1 MWQSSLPYNSTTK
14 HVMVKNYLKVA
25 LRSILK
31 HKIFSIINIVGLSL
45 GAAAFILIVQY
56 VKFEKSYDSFLQNPE
71 NLYRVTLD
79 QYLNN
84 ELMISSAENY
94 PGVGPAMVEEI
105 PGVESFARLYNM
117 GYKNNIIVTYEDAS
131 EGPLAFKHRKFL
143 YADSSFLPMMGYE
156 LVKGDLENA
165 LAGPNQAV
173 ISESYAKMYFGDE
186 DPIGK
191 MLHLQDDDYND
202 ELCKVTAVFKDLPA
216 NTHLKFDLLFS
227 YKTLFGRGD
236 WAPGRYDQSWERK
249 DMYTYVRLSETTN
262 PETVESKLP
271 VLVSKYSPDLAERN
285 RRDEL
290 GLQSVMNIHLHSDL
304 AEEPEP
310 NGNADNVL
318 AMMIIAV
325 FIIVIAWVNYINLS
339 TAKAME
345 RANEV
350 GVRKAMGAFKKQ
362 LVVQFLLESAIINLV
377 SIALSLLIVFLALP
391 VFNNISGLSFSFMS
405 LLTPFLLICVIG
417 LWLVGTLLS
426 GLYPAFVLSSF
437 KPVSVLKG
445 KLRSKGKGILLRKGL
460 VVFQFIASVAL
471 IAGTLIIYNQLDYM
485 QNQDIGMNVDQ
496 VLVVE
501 RPGITPRDR
510 NEFRSVVD
518 IFRNELDKNN
528 NIKAVA
534 SSVTIPGKKREYKVG
549 VKPYGTSDEDAVTLR
564 WNSMDYDFQK
574 VFEMNVLAG
583 RVFAEEFTSDTDT
596 AVVLTKSAVELL
608 GYEDIEDAIGA
619 TLSIPAFRWNPIVV
633 GVVNDYN
640 QESLQE
646 AQDPIIFYCTLY
658 GGEFYSMRVD
668 TDNLSST
675 ISHVENAW
683 NTAFPGNPFNYF
695 FLDDYFNRQ
704 YENEKRFGGL
714 FGAFAIMA
722 IVVGCLGLFGLSA
735 YTAQQRTKEIG
746 VRKVLGSSESQIF
759 ILLSKSFVSLIG
771 VAIVIAIPLTYYFM
785 DKWLNSFAYKEPIS
799 LEVFLLAALS
809 VLVVSFVTVSFQT
822 LKATR
827 INPVESLRSE

>member
-1 MWQSSLPYNSTTK
+1 
-14 HVMVKNYLKVA
+14 MVKNYLKVA

-31 HKIFSIINIVGLSL
+31 NKIFSIINVLGLSI

-56 VKFEKSYDSFLQNPE
+56 VRFEKSYDTFLDRPE
-71 NLYRVTLD
+71 SIYRVTLD

-94 PGVGPAMVEEI
+94 PGVGPAMAEEI
-105 PGVESFARLYNM
+105 PGVASFARLYNM
-117 GYKNNIIVTYEDAS
+117 GYKNNIIVTYEDAAD
-131 EGPLAFKHRKFL
+131 GPVAFKHRKFL
-143 YADSSFLPMMGYE
+143 YADSSFLPMFGYE
-156 LVKGDLENA
+156 LLKGDATTA
-165 LAGPNQAV
+165 LAEPNQAA
-173 ISESYAKMYFGDE
+173 ISQTYAKMYFGDE

-191 MLHLQDDDYND
+191 ILHLQDDDYND
-202 ELCKVTAVFKDLPA
+202 ELCKVTAVFKDIPHNA
-216 NTHLKFDLLFS
+216 HLKFDLLFS
-227 YKTLFGRGD
+227 YKTLFNRGD
-236 WAPGRYDQSWERK
+236 WAPGRYDQSWSRK
-249 DMYTYVRLSETTN
+249 DMYTYVRLEEGVN
-262 PETVESKLP
+262 PDDVTAKLP
-271 VLVSKYSPDLAERN
+271 QLISKYSPDLAERN

-290 GLQSVMNIHLHSDL
+290 ALQPLEAIHLHSDL

-310 NGNADNVL
+310 NGNADNVF
-318 AMMIIAV
+318 AMLIIAF

-362 LVVQFLLESAIINLV
+362 LVLQFMLESAIINLAA
-377 SIALSLLIVFLALP
+377 IAFSLLIIFLALP
-391 VFNNISGLSFSFMS
+391 LFNSISGLSFSFIGMFS
-405 LLTPFLLICVIG
+405 QFLVVCMFG

-426 GLYPAFVLSSF
+426 GLHPAFVLSSF

-445 KLRSKGKGILLRKGL
+445 KLRSKGKGIILRKGL

-471 IAGTLIIYNQLDYM
+471 IAGTLIIYNQLEYM
-485 QNQDIGMNVDQ
+485 QNQDIGMNVEQ

-501 RPGITPRDR
+501 RPGIAPRDR
-510 NEFRSVVD
+510 GEFRSVVD

-534 SSVTIPGKKREYKVG
+534 ASVTIPGKKREYKVG
-549 VKPYGTSDEDAVTLR
+549 VKPYGAADEDAVTLR
-564 WNSMDYDFQK
+564 WNSMDYNFQE
-574 VFEMNVLAG
+574 VFEMEVLAG

-596 AVVLTKSAVELL
+596 AVVLTKSATELL
-608 GYEDIEDAIGA
+608 GFENLEDAIGA

-646 AQDPIIFYCTLY
+646 AQDPIMFYCSLY

-668 TDNLSST
+668 TENLSNT
-675 ISHVENAW
+675 IAHIESAW
-683 NTAFPGNPFNYF
+683 NTAFPGNPFSYF

-704 YENEKRFGGL
+704 YENEKRFGDL
-714 FGAFAIMA
+714 FGAFAILA
-722 IVVGCLGLFGLSA
+722 IIVGCLGLFGLSA

-759 ILLSKSFVSLIG
+759 ILLSKSFVTLISI
-771 VAIVIAIPLTYYFM
+771 AIIIAIPITYYFM
-785 DKWLNSFAYKEPIS
+785 DLWLNSFAYKEPIS
-799 LEVFLLAALS
+799 FEVFLLAAIS
-809 VLVVSFVTVSFQT
+809 VLAVSFVTVSFQT
-822 LKATR
+822 IKATR
-827 INPVESLRSE
+827 LNPVDSLRSE